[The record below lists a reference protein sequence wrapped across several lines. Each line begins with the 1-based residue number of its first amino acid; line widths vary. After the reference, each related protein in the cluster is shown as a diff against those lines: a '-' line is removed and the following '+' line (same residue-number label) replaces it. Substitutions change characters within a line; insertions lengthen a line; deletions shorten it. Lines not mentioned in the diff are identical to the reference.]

1 MTADVYHA
9 ISDPNRRRLL
19 DLLSGQERSVQD
31 LMPFFT
37 VTVGAISQHLKV
49 LLECGLVL
57 RRKAG
62 RHRLYRA
69 SPQALKEVHDWTAQ
83 FSAFWGPRL
92 DRLGDYLD
100 EAP

>member
-1 MTADVYHA
+1 MAADVYHA

-57 RRKAG
+57 RRKQG
-62 RHRLYRA
+62 RHRLYQANPR
-69 SPQALKEVHDWTAQ
+69 ALKEVHDWTAQ
-83 FSAFWGPRL
+83 FSAFWESRL
-92 DRLGDYLD
+92 DRLGDYLE

>member
-19 DLLSGQERSVQD
+19 DLLSGGEHSVQD

-57 RRKAG
+57 RRKQG
-62 RHRLYRA
+62 RHRVYRA
-69 SPQALKEVHDWTAQ
+69 NPQALREVHDWTAQ
-83 FSAFWGPRL
+83 FSTFWESRL